1 MEERKRIRYKLAG
14 NFYQWKES
22 PEFVNNI
29 NAILFAFKGC
39 KDVLSCRAEFV
50 NEARKDPISGKNI
63 GNAFCR
69 LISEIGKEVD
79 INIDESYLKENIV
92 RLFPAT
98 NKQDKLTDLLIE
110 ISSYIIE
117 YRKKAKEGNFILKCQ
132 IAPENKS

>member
-1 MEERKRIRYKLAG
+1 
-14 NFYQWKES
+14 
-22 PEFVNNI
+22 
-29 NAILFAFKGC
+29 
-39 KDVLSCRAEFV
+39 LSCRAEFV
-50 NEARKDPISGKNI
+50 SEARKDPISGKNI

-69 LISEIGKEVD
+69 LISEIGKEVDINNIKEVD

-117 YRKKAKEGNFILKCQ
+117 YRKKAKEGNFILKCP